1 MFYNKLLVHVTIYQ
15 IFAAV
20 KHFVI
25 ETLASVD
32 VKSILTILRNLKWVV
47 CKMSS

>member
-1 MFYNKLLVHVTIYQ
+1 MFYNKLLVHITINQ